1 MTLNSQLIRRG
12 SLLALVA
19 CAFALGG
26 CISAHINEAS
36 VREAVLHPPKGP
48 EQELPAMP
56 VEGSTDYRIGP
67 LDLLSVEIFQLPDLT
82 RDVRV
87 SAAGEISLPLIGRV
101 SAGDKTPAELETMIA
116 AKLEEHFL
124 EKPQATVF
132 VKEYM
137 SHRVT
142 VEGAVINPGVY
153 SLTGRT
159 SLLQMIATAHGL
171 SEVANPAACV
181 IYRNVEGRRYAALFD
196 IREIRAGRLV
206 DPEVLG
212 GDTVI
217 VDFSGGRAALKDL
230 LSTIPIFAVY
240 RLIRP

>member
-1 MTLNSQLIRRG
+1 MTLNSQLIRCG

-26 CISAHINEAS
+26 CVSAHINEAS
-36 VREAVLHPPKGP
+36 VREAVLHPPREP
-48 EQELPAMP
+48 AQELPATP
-56 VEGSTDYRIGP
+56 VEGPTDYRIGP
-67 LDLLSVEIFQLPDLT
+67 LDLLGVEVFQLQDLT
-82 RDVRV
+82 REVRV

-101 SAGDKTPAELETMIA
+101 AAGDKTPAELEALIA
-116 AKLEEHFL
+116 AKLEEKFL
-124 EKPQATVF
+124 EKPQVTVF

-142 VEGAVINPGVY
+142 VEGALASPGVY

-159 SLLQMIATAHGL
+159 SLLQTIATAHGL
-171 SEVANPAACV
+171 SDLANPAACV

-212 GDTVI
+212 GDTVV

-230 LSTIPIFAVY
+230 LSVVPVFAVY
-240 RLIRP
+240 RLIHP